1 MEGKR
6 KRGRPRMMSL
16 DWMTK
21 DDYSKLKERA
31 EHRGE
36 WHHWT
41 YEPAL
46 EGREPRRSSNYYLT
60 TLQNNYKTL

>member
-6 KRGRPRMMSL
+6 KRGRPRMMLL

-36 WHHWT
+36 WRH
-41 YEPAL
+41 
-46 EGREPRRSSNYYLT
+46 
-60 TLQNNYKTL
+60 